1 MGTDDAGL
9 FEIGMLQLSDSFF
22 PTGMYA
28 TSNGLEAMYYA
39 KRLRNVKDLRGLL
52 EVYIRQQI
60 GPTDC
65 TALSKAIEF
74 SEGGKLGKLVE
85 VDQMTYAMKLC
96 QETRDASAR
105 SGTQL
110 LRCMG
115 TFIKDDRVLNKYTV
129 AIERGEASGIYP
141 VALGVAC
148 NAFGIPKKQAAIMML
163 YAFSVSVVGAAMRL
177 GVVTHFDGQ
186 DVIHGLKPAIIEA
199 ARENIDRP
207 LSGMW
212 QFATEIDIFQMV
224 HEEMSSRMF
233 IS

>member
-1 MGTDDAGL
+1 MSTKDAGL
-9 FEIGMLQLSDSFF
+9 SEIGMLQLSDSFF

-39 KRLRNVKDLRGLL
+39 KRLKNVQELRTLL

-65 TALSKAIEF
+65 NAVSKAIEF
-74 SEGGKLGKLVE
+74 ASGSELSKLVE
-85 VDQMTYAMKLC
+85 VDRMTYAMKLC
-96 QETRDASAR
+96 QETREASAR

-110 LRCMG
+110 LRCVG
-115 TFIKDDRVLNKYTV
+115 AFIKGDKLLNKYTV
-129 AIERGEASGIYP
+129 AIEEGKASGIYP

-148 NAFGIPKKQAAIMML
+148 RAFGIPKEKAAIMML
-163 YAFSVSVVGAAMRL
+163 YAFSVSVVGAAIRL
-177 GVVTHFDGQ
+177 GIVTHFDGQ
-186 DVIHGLKPAIIEA
+186 SVIHGLKPVILEVARQNIE
-199 ARENIDRP
+199 RP

-212 QFATEIDIFQMV
+212 QFAAETDIFQMA
-224 HEEMSSRMF
+224 HEQMPSRMF